1 MKTQLFS
8 IFHRLFRPCAG
19 AVALALLLSGGMLT
33 LAQSSVEKSETT
45 QDTKKQDDELALARA
60 AVAKPGEKP
69 APPETGR
76 IIGLYSVQSTIEL
89 GYRFE
94 DTKGS
99 RDSFLSQINVRDGFR
114 VLEYSL
120 DSRSINGSG
129 LLYDFLRA
137 DVNNAGGDAAQS
149 FSLRMDKTRA
159 YRFDASVRRFN
170 YFRVPGPT
178 FALGWKNYDQRQ
190 QVSDFNLKLFPQR
203 AVKFNLGYGR
213 SMATGRYTTIY
224 SFSRDLF
231 PVRGDSRWES
241 NDYRAGVEA
250 SWKGWDFNL
259 EGLYRGFKN
268 DPQLLSNPNVE
279 KGFNP
284 TDPATLATFERDYP
298 LRSHSGVFRASVKG
312 SIAERL
318 HLVARWLHDDERMRA
333 PFYELSSGTSNTAN
347 VKVLSQLFSANGN
360 VKRPSKTAD
369 LGLTLDLSRHF
380 SISETLRYNSYKI
393 QGDVATIQTTVNQT
407 GTANPV
413 TTIARTVGSDLLTD
427 QTSWW
432 NTLSLDMTFGRK
444 FSANLGWRA
453 MKRDVELALNVATPT
468 SSPSATNPFISK
480 DEESI
485 TTHTFVGGVRFR
497 PVNRASFFFDVEHG
511 QNNNAFVRIN
521 PLDFTRVRVRSQ
533 FQATSTLSFNGS
545 FTSVD
550 RMNPTP
556 QVQNESDSRSY
567 TAAVNWEPKSRFWVN
582 GGFDHHNLFTTANL
596 RYTLGTQVIL
606 GRLLAYGRMNS
617 IFFNSRVGLTS
628 RLDLLMAYYYIK
640 DLGAPSVTLATTDTV
655 QTLPLKRHNPE
666 LRLAYRFNNHVTGNV
681 SYRHYS
687 YNERDYAT
695 QDYRSNILTL
705 STRFTF

>member
-1 MKTQLFS
+1 MKTKLFS

-45 QDTKKQDDELALARA
+45 QDTKKQEDELALARA

-76 IIGLYSVQSTIEL
+76 IIGLYSVQSSLEL

-94 DTKGS
+94 NTRGN
-99 RDSFLSQINVRDGFR
+99 RDSYLSQVNVRDGFR
-114 VLEYSL
+114 VLEYTL
-120 DSRSINGSG
+120 DSRSVAGSG

-137 DVNNAGGDAAQS
+137 DVNNAGGDQAQS

-170 YFRVPGPT
+170 YFRSLGPNY
-178 FALGWKNYDQRQ
+178 ALGWKTNDLRQ
-190 QVSDFNLKLFPQR
+190 QVSDFNLRLFPQR

-213 SMATGRYTTIY
+213 SSATGRLTSIY

-231 PVRGDSRWES
+231 PVRGNSRWEA

-250 SWKGWDFNL
+250 SWRGWDFNI

-268 DPQLLSNPNVE
+268 DPQLLSNPKVE
-279 KGFNP
+279 IGFNP
-284 TDPATLATFERDYP
+284 TDPATLATFEREYP
-298 LRSHSGVFRASVKG
+298 LRSHAGIFRASVKG
-312 SIAERL
+312 SIAERV
-318 HLVARWLHDDERMRA
+318 HLVARWLHDDERMKA
-333 PFYELSSGTSNTAN
+333 PFYELSSGTGNTAN
-347 VKVLSQLFSANGN
+347 VKVLSQLFTADGT
-360 VKRPSKTAD
+360 VKRPSRTAD
-369 LGLTLDLSRHF
+369 LGISFDLNKHF
-380 SISETLRYNSYKI
+380 SVSETLRYNTFKI

-407 GTANPV
+407 GTNNPV
-413 TTIARTVGSDLLTD
+413 TTIARTLGTNLLTD

-432 NTLSLDMTFGRK
+432 NTLALDMSFGRK
-444 FSANLGWRA
+444 ASANLGWRA
-453 MKRDVELALNVATPT
+453 IRRDVELAGIYSTPT
-468 SSPSATNPFISK
+468 SAPSATNPLIRNE
-480 DEESI
+480 EESI
-485 TTHTFVGGVRFR
+485 TTHAFVGGVRFR
-497 PVNRASFFFDVEHG
+497 PVNRASFIFDVEHG
-511 QNNNAFVRIN
+511 QSNNAFVRIN

-533 FQATSTLSFNGS
+533 FQVTSTLSLNGA

-550 RMNPTP
+550 RLNPTP

-567 TAAVNWEPKSRFWVN
+567 TAAVNWEPKSRLWVN
-582 GGFDHHNLFTTANL
+582 AGFDHHNLLTTANL
-596 RYTLGTQVIL
+596 RYTLSNQVIL
-606 GRLLAYGRMNS
+606 GRLLAYGRMNNV
-617 IFFNSRVGLTS
+617 FVNTRFGLTS
-628 RLDLLMAYYYIK
+628 RLDLLMAYYYIR
-640 DLGAPSVTLATTDTV
+640 DLGAPSVTLAATDTL

-666 LRLAYRFNNHVTGNV
+666 VRLACRFNNHVTGNV

-687 YNERDYAT
+687 YNERDFAT